1 MRDSSCITHH
11 FPLVTAITDVL
22 YNNILPI
29 FIVAAI
35 GFGLR
40 QFVGLDVKTVARLTF
55 NGLSPCLVFY
65 SLVTA
70 QLNGSELLLLG
81 GFSLLTILLM
91 GGLGWLIGRLL
102 RLSRINTV
110 ALVLSLMF
118 VNCGNYGLTLLELRY
133 GEAGVVRG
141 IAYFIVSTILAY
153 SLGIFV
159 ASSGRRTVREALG
172 TLARVPAVYAVI
184 LGILVYSLDIPLP
197 TPLLKGVSIAA
208 EGAIPVMLVVLGMQL
223 ADLRAMEGVRIAWL
237 ATGLKLVVAPLMAL
251 LLVGVFQLEGLNRSA
266 LLLQTSMP
274 TAVLVTVLATEY
286 DVRPRLVTT
295 IVVLS
300 TLLSPFS
307 VAVFIALAGL

>member
-208 EGAIPVMLVVLGMQL
+208 EGAIPVMLGMQL